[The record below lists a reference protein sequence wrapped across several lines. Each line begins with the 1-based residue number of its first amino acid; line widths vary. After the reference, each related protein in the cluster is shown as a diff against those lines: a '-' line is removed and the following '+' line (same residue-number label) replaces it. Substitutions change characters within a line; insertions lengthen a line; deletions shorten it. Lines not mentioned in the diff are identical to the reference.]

1 MTFGV
6 DDIYYMSRLS
16 GEQLSWNDYVQY
28 CKQRAGKDSIEDLPS
43 AQTSVEREPQT
54 SPSNLAQ
61 SATTYSAG
69 LHGTHT
75 PLSFFAVADLLKS
88 GQAHLIPNNEI
99 IPDKLSVS
107 SISHWQ
113 TEDS

>member
-28 CKQRAGKDSIEDLPS
+28 CKQRAGKERIEDLPS

-69 LHGTHT
+69 LHGTDT
-75 PLSFFAVADLLKS
+75 PLSFLAVADLLKS

-113 TEDS
+113 IEDS